1 MRSAIPRT
9 ARRSTRGRL
18 TTAAAAG
25 ALLSAGAFLSACS
38 ATASATALAAQPRQA
53 GTTLQAAL
61 RRDLSDYVTT
71 RRAAE
76 HISAVSLRIT
86 FPGTRPA
93 ISLADGTTRYD
104 GGPPVSAGALWQI
117 GSNTKAFTAVIL
129 LQLEA
134 EGKLSIDDPVG
145 TWLPQY
151 PAWRHITIR
160 QLLDMTSRIPD
171 YTSQP
176 AFADALAAN
185 LSARFT
191 TAQLVSYVAGLP
203 LGPKGWHYTN
213 TDYILAQMIIE
224 KVTHDTYASQ
234 LTRRITGPLRL
245 RSTCLAPE
253 TCPPSDAA
261 RMPAGYFYI
270 AGGPPSLIGRAVPPL
285 ALTWAQGTGGIVT
298 SLADMTTW
306 DRALYSGQLLPPR
319 QQHQLES
326 LVSEKTGQPIA
337 RTTLADPAGFGLGLQ
352 QVFSAQT
359 GAIWDYEGRSFGN
372 RVVHLYFPRSGM
384 IIALALNSATD
395 NDDIGDLATS
405 VYQTLQNAGA

>member
-18 TTAAAAG
+18 TAAAAAC
-25 ALLSAGAFLSACS
+25 ALLSAGTFLPAGA
-38 ATASATALAAQPRQA
+38 ATASAAQPRQA
-53 GTTLQAAL
+53 STTLQAAL
-61 RRDLSDYVTT
+61 RQDLSDYLTA
-71 RRAAE
+71 RRTAE

-86 FPGTRPA
+86 FPGPRPA

-104 GGPPVSAGALWQI
+104 GGPPVSASALWQI
-117 GSNTKAFTAVIL
+117 GSNTKAFTSVIL

-134 EGKLSIDDPVG
+134 EGKLSVDDPVG

-160 QLLDMTSRIPD
+160 QLLDMTSRIPG

-176 AFADALAAN
+176 AFLSALEAN
-185 LSARFT
+185 PSARFT
-191 TAQLVSYVAGLP
+191 TAQLVSYVTGLP
-203 LGPKGWHYTN
+203 LGPAGYHYTN

-224 KVTHDTYASQ
+224 KVTHESYASQ
-234 LTRRITGPLRL
+234 LTQRITGPLGL
-245 RSTCLAPE
+245 RSTCLAPY

-261 RMPAGYFYI
+261 RMPAGYLYDT
-270 AGGPPSLIGRAVPPL
+270 GVPPSLLGQAMPPL
-285 ALTWAQGTGGIVT
+285 ALTWAQGAGGIIS
-298 SLADMTTW
+298 SLADLTTW

-326 LVSEKTGQPIA
+326 LVSEATGQPIA
-337 RTTLADPAGFGLGLQ
+337 RTTLADPSGYGLGVQ
-352 QVFSAQT
+352 QQT
-359 GAIWDYEGRSFGN
+359 TPQAGTFWDYEGETYGN
-372 RVVHLYFPRSGM
+372 RVAHYYFPRSGM
-384 IIALALNSATD
+384 IIALAVNSATELD
-395 NDDIGDLATS
+395 NDALGVLAGS